1 MESANSG
8 ANCNPYKNSVLRP
21 NWNLLRIFWQRSR
34 CRESFTKRQKDG
46 EIMDEVRESPLGING
61 ALIEKV
67 LLINYLWKFMSEAM
81 VSCIAW
87 VSL

>member
-1 MESANSG
+1 
-8 ANCNPYKNSVLRP
+8 
-21 NWNLLRIFWQRSR
+21 
-34 CRESFTKRQKDG
+34 
-46 EIMDEVRESPLGING
+46 MDEVRESPLGING
-61 ALIEKV
+61 ALNEKV